1 MSANTSETNKRQK
14 VNDDVNMDDLFE
26 EETCCGP
33 TIVSQRPVGDG
44 GVVAPDTSLKIP
56 EGSKLAYNPG
66 STNSIKAIVLAAT
79 PKTNTSGP
87 TSIKLTC
94 QILSVKN
101 CTDISAR
108 YGLPPLTFIYDGFLQ
123 LHVEGNG
130 AGTSQ
135 AVKRDAESALKDY
148 FKSPIYLTEK
158 AFYDPSDEDGGI
170 DEDMI
175 ISPAG
180 GEGVEERTA

>member
-1 MSANTSETNKRQK
+1 MSANTSENNKRQK

-66 STNSIKAIVLAAT
+66 RTNSIKALVLAAT
-79 PKTNTSGP
+79 AKTNTSGP

-101 CTDISAR
+101 PGADLFQGGPVMVIAMSKNEKVKTEAR
-108 YGLPPLTFIYDGFLQ
+108 IDDRLRAPPSVQTQQRI
-123 LHVEGNG
+123 
-130 AGTSQ
+130 
-135 AVKRDAESALKDY
+135 
-148 FKSPIYLTEK
+148 
-158 AFYDPSDEDGGI
+158 
-170 DEDMI
+170 
-175 ISPAG
+175 
-180 GEGVEERTA
+180 GV